1 MKILNAL
8 RIRPLSILDKHKD
21 NHCSNLNNAG
31 FDKFHDFPY
40 IYILDKKIKVLQYTV
55 NYKTVSQSDK

>member
-1 MKILNAL
+1 MMKILNTL

-40 IYILDKKIKVLQYTV
+40 IY
-55 NYKTVSQSDK
+55 